1 MTISGRG
8 VESRI
13 MKNCLASI
21 LLIILAPLTALAAD
35 PTPPILKT
43 PGAADRA
50 VDAASLV
57 GRDRSDVRVEE
68 SQGDVS
74 IYHGLPLLDVLEK
87 NGLETRS
94 MASQRKL
101 APGVV
106 LVTARDGYTVVFSL
120 GELLMHRGDP
130 RVYLVAETAQGP
142 LPENQGPVRLVV
154 LGDRSRSA
162 YALAKIEV
170 RYLAENPAE
179 RKK

>member
-1 MTISGRG
+1 MSRRG
-8 VESRI
+8 VI
-13 MKNCLASI
+13 GLLMVLASA
-21 LLIILAPLTALAAD
+21 LAFAAD
-35 PTPPILKT
+35 PPPLLLRQ
-43 PGAADRA
+43 PGLPDRT
-50 VDAASLV
+50 VDAASIL

-68 SQGDVS
+68 SQGDVT

-87 NGLETRS
+87 NGLETKT
-94 MASQRKL
+94 MAAQRKL

-106 LVTARDGYTVVFSL
+106 LVTARDGYTVAFSL

-130 RVYLVAETAQGP
+130 RVFLAAETAQGP

-154 LGDRSRSA
+154 PGDRMRSS
-162 YALAKIEV
+162 YALARIEI